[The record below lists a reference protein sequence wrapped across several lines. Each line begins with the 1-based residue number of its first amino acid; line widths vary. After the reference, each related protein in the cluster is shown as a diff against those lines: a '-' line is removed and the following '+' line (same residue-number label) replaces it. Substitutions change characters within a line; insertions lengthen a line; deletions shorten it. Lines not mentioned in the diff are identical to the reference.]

1 VHAETGRED
10 ECETEPDARRGV
22 REAGHRQVATR
33 VQVSGWQRRDSPSSH
48 ACKHILRGDLGVS
61 TSTRKRLVLPE
72 RPSVLHEA
80 SARGSNRFDLRG
92 AMVLERRRLKTVA
105 RERTPSAGIDA
116 VRAPVDE
123 FKTTYTHRSACS

>member
-1 VHAETGRED
+1 MHAETGRED

-92 AMVLERRRLKTVA
+92 AMVLERRRLAMK
-105 RERTPSAGIDA
+105 RISGGERGLWIPDWSHALVRYGSAI
-116 VRAPVDE
+116 E
-123 FKTTYTHRSACS
+123 